1 MRSEILRTMVAA
13 SRMAALGLEP
23 TSANAQANNFIDL
36 GVATGYALNN
46 AGQVAVTTG
55 IYANGSTTPLP
66 ALPNQI
72 SAGPPLAI
80 NSNGDA
86 AGSATIPV
94 YGGAQSAVATA
105 YIGGIAINL
114 FASFVQREQLQSGT
128 ATGINSGAP
137 AAGW

>member
-86 AGSATIPV
+86 AGSATIPG
-94 YGGAQSAVATA
+94 YGDGGAVATA
-105 YIGGIAINL
+105 YIGGTAINL
-114 FASFVQREQLQSGT
+114 LSSFTGREQLESGT
-128 ATGINSGAP
+128 G
-137 AAGW
+137 